1 MILAALRSN
10 ARSALSTSLPDALT
24 AAVKQLSM
32 PALVADLL
40 DRIRLFTMAKAIIT
54 FKLMPESP
62 DVDRKPIAETALKIA
77 KENGAIGQ
85 MQTKEDPIGYG
96 LVAILILAMYDVNSS
111 DFEAIAAKMGQI
123 NGVESSEVANM
134 DLALG

>member
-1 MILAALRSN
+1 
-10 ARSALSTSLPDALT
+10 
-24 AAVKQLSM
+24 
-32 PALVADLL
+32 
-40 DRIRLFTMAKAIIT
+40 MAKAIIT

-62 DVDRKPIAETALKIA
+62 EVDRKPIAEKALAIA

-111 DFEAIAAKMGQI
+111 DFEAIAVKMAGI
-123 NGVESSEVANM
+123 PDVESAEVAKM